1 MDTFFCF
8 TITYRTPLLQKP
20 LYSEYQQF
28 LYETIEKIREKGQ
41 TFNHIADQLNAQ
53 GYKTPR
59 DKLFTGAHAHSIIKK
74 RRIKDEKLKGEY
86 PPVWSDF
93 YLEAIDKTLVM
104 SYLRD
109 QLQKLLTPLHPV
121 VKHRK

>member
-28 LYETIEKIREKGQ
+28 LSETIEKLRKKGL
-41 TFNHIADQLNAQ
+41 TFNQIADHLNTQ
-53 GYKTPR
+53 GHKTLR
-59 DKLFTGAHAHSIIKK
+59 GNLFTSAHAHSIVKK
-74 RRIKDEKLKGEY
+74 RRIRDETLKREY

-93 YLEAIDKTLVM
+93 YLVALDKTLVI
-104 SYLRD
+104 SYLED
-109 QLQKLLTPLHPV
+109 
-121 VKHRK
+121 